1 MEARVL
7 ETGAHPGVGARNA
20 PGPATGNGT
29 NIVILLETLFYLD
42 RELDAFGMNML
53 VTVEGFEEDVMLSLD
68 LLCVWNSWMIPITIC
83 SKRKSQHCVT
93 GVLLLDI
100 VSE

>member
-1 MEARVL
+1 
-7 ETGAHPGVGARNA
+7 
-20 PGPATGNGT
+20 
-29 NIVILLETLFYLD
+29 
-42 RELDAFGMNML
+42 MNML

-68 LLCVWNSWMIPITIC
+68 LLCVWNSWMIPITTC

>member
-1 MEARVL
+1 
-7 ETGAHPGVGARNA
+7 
-20 PGPATGNGT
+20 
-29 NIVILLETLFYLD
+29 
-42 RELDAFGMNML
+42 MNML

-83 SKRKSQHCVT
+83 SKGKSQHCVT
-93 GVLLLDI
+93 GVLFLDI